1 MPLSPRLNRMFI
13 SSLPVY
19 VGGHMKH
26 KSQAFHLSLEDAE
39 ESDRRDLLS
48 ELSIMK
54 KLPHHRHVV
63 TLLGCVTTSGTYNS
77 SVLILYSQR
86 NSQARSLQNNLVFL
100 PRELHVQRALR
111 FFWKVFGRQG
121 FQPRRTPSKPL
132 FS

>member
-13 SSLPVY
+13 SSLPAY

-26 KSQAFHLSLEDAE
+26 KSQSFHLSLEDAE

-77 SVLILYSQR
+77 SVNFVLT
-86 NSQARSLQNNLVFL
+86 A
-100 PRELHVQRALR
+100 E
-111 FFWKVFGRQG
+111 
-121 FQPRRTPSKPL
+121 QPGQKL
-132 FS
+132 AK